1 MSFIIIIIII
11 VVVVVVGIT
20 FCCCSFYI
28 FIKRYTG
35 IIKIN
40 LKKTKQNII
49 KINKQPL
56 GYVYVSRLYKY
67 LDKSEYNMA

>member
-1 MSFIIIIIII
+1 MSFIIIIII
-11 VVVVVVGIT
+11 VVVVVGIT
-20 FCCCSFYI
+20 FCCCFYI

-49 KINKQPL
+49 KINKQLL